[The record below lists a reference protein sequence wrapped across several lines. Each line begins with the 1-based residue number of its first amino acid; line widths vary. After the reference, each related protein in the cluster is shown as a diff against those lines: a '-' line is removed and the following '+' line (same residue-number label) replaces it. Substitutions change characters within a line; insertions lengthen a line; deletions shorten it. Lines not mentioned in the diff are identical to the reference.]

1 MIIFHLRL
9 ALHINYLALHIPFIF
24 GKFSSYTHRFKQIK
38 VKMHIN
44 YTIRMLDIVEIAV
57 DFFDYCIYL
66 VQLHIFMKKPF
77 SGQTTGK
84 IFEY

>member
-9 ALHINYLALHIPFIF
+9 ALHINYLALHIPFIV

-44 YTIRMLDIVEIAV
+44 YIIRILDIEIAV
-57 DFFDYCIYL
+57 NFFDYCVYL
-66 VQLHIFMKKPF
+66 VQLHIFMNKAF

>member
-44 YTIRMLDIVEIAV
+44 YIIRILDIEIAV
-57 DFFDYCIYL
+57 DFFDYCINL
-66 VQLHIFMKKPF
+66 VQLHIFMKKAF
-77 SGQTTGK
+77 FGQTTGK